1 MIIFPCLL
9 RPLTRNQPI
18 LLPGEEAA
26 RGPQLDSELAFS
38 GLTTNVPSLNTK
50 HTLTLE
56 DITSEDAG
64 HTRNSSNTSTKSQTS
79 VGYSSQSSHQAH
91 SRQSSSEDSQ
101 HNRNP
106 SAGSSDTGIF
116 GSMEKN
122 KGRRVDKGGRV
133 DPEEVINELM
143 EDIQLDNMAVP
154 EGKIY

>member
-1 MIIFPCLL
+1 M
-9 RPLTRNQPI
+9 
-18 LLPGEEAA
+18 
-26 RGPQLDSELAFS
+26 
-38 GLTTNVPSLNTK
+38 PSLNVK

-79 VGYSSQSSHQAH
+79 VGYSSQSSQQAH
-91 SRQSSSEDSQ
+91 SRQSSEDSQ

-154 EGKIY
+154 EGETET